1 MILGYEKKGA
11 LRNPKAEKVII
22 LHDWFSDHSSY
33 DPCLPYFDQD
43 NYKYAFLDLRGYGL
57 SKGHAGQYTLAE
69 VAQDII
75 DTADHLGWPQFHL
88 VGHSMSALM
97 GQFICALASQRIK
110 SFIAVTP
117 VGATGTPGVTPEI
130 LGFMTAAATDND
142 EFAAQAVHMMTDNRY
157 GKTWADF
164 KVRNWRQ
171 TSIVEARVGDM
182 HLFLNSDILE
192 EVKGLEVPM
201 AVIFG
206 NRDAEAYR
214 RPIIEKTFAKWFPK
228 CELFEIDNTGHY
240 PMQETPVAFATTLIP
255 FLDKHLG

>member
-11 LRNPKAEKVII
+11 LRNPKAEKVVV

-33 DPCLPYFDQD
+33 DPALPYFDQD
-43 NYKYAFLDLRGYGL
+43 NYKYAFIDLRGYGL
-57 SKGHAGQYTLAE
+57 SKEQEGHYTLAE

-75 DTADHLGWPQFHL
+75 DTVDHLGWAQFHL

-97 GQFICALASQRIK
+97 GQFICALATQRIK
-110 SFIAVTP
+110 SFMAVTP

-142 EFAAQAVHMMTDNRY
+142 ELATQAAHMMTDNRY

-164 KVRNWRQ
+164 KVKTWRE
-171 TSIVEARVGDM
+171 TSTAEARVGYM
-182 HLFLNSDILE
+182 HLFLKSNILE
-192 EVKGLEVPM
+192 EVKGLEIPM

-206 NRDAEAYR
+206 THDAEGYG
-214 RPIIEKTFAKWFPK
+214 RPVMEETFAKWFPN
-228 CELFEIDNTGHY
+228 CELFEIENTGHY
-240 PMQETPVAFATTLIP
+240 PMQETPVAFATTLMG
-255 FLDKHLG
+255 FLNKSLG